1 FGRAWRRKAPVE
13 SLMPLRLAR
22 YGVPL
27 AETAPS
33 GLAVADIEHALP
45 PPTAAEQNPAAVQAD
60 SLPLETQALNQ
71 EKQSERATPLAR
83 PVLQSQRVSGHQ
95 PHKHQAKPT
104 TARFAN
110 LLRDEFGI
118 STAAGDPLADDQ
130 VQQLLRAVDRYISPT
145 EAHHAP
151 DAAEPASTHE
161 SRDGFLH
168 NASLTYAHQHGQYP
182 DAAALA
188 AYLPQRDGING
199 GDSQH
204 LTGKHLPD
212 FATARHEFTTG
223 QTRNDDTDPRAGEQA
238 PPASATAET
247 DSHQTS
253 AVETRSAEGEEG
265 LQKSSAVTD
274 EVTPPAQVN
283 ENKALTT
290 VDRYYLAWLEHQN
303 QHSTEPSDKQLSSSL
318 ADSGVMGRSGK
329 PISPSTLR
337 RYLLAFRI
345 YTVWASHRAREESP
359 SAIAVA
365 QDCASRGITAQY
377 NNPVTATDITN
388 QTHDFERR
396 WKTLTRHNT
405 VT

>member
-1 FGRAWRRKAPVE
+1 RGWRRKAPVE

-33 GLAVADIEHALP
+33 GLAAAGIEPALL
-45 PPTAAEQNPAAVQAD
+45 PPTAAEQDPAAGQAD
-60 SLPLETQALNQ
+60 SLALEAQALNQ
-71 EKQSERATPLAR
+71 GQQAERAAPQTQPI
-83 PVLQSQRVSGHQ
+83 LQGQRVSGGQ
-95 PHKHQAKPT
+95 PHKHQAEPT

-145 EAHHAP
+145 DAHPAP
-151 DAAEPASTHE
+151 DAAEPASTQE

-168 NASLTYAHQHGQYP
+168 NAWLTYTHQHGQSP
-182 DAAALA
+182 HAAPVA

-212 FATARHEFTTG
+212 FVTARHEFNTG
-223 QTRNDDTDPRAGEQA
+223 QTRNDDTDPRASEQA

-247 DSHQTS
+247 DSRQTS
-253 AVETRSAEGEEG
+253 AVKTRSAEGEEG
-265 LQKSSAVTD
+265 LQKSSTVTD

-329 PISPSTLR
+329 PLSPSTLR

-359 SAIAVA
+359 SASTVA
-365 QDCASRGITAQY
+365 QDCISRGITAQY
-377 NNPVTATDITN
+377 NNPLTATDITN
-388 QTHDFERR
+388 QAHDFERR
-396 WKTLTRHNT
+396 WNTLTRHNT

>member
-1 FGRAWRRKAPVE
+1 KAPVE

-33 GLAVADIEHALP
+33 GLAAAGTEPALLP
-45 PPTAAEQNPAAVQAD
+45 PAAAEQTPAAVQAD
-60 SLPLETQALNQ
+60 SPALEAQTLNQ
-71 EKQSERATPLAR
+71 GQQSERAAPQPH
-83 PVLQSQRVSGHQ
+83 PVFQDQPVSGGQ
-95 PHKHQAKPT
+95 PHKHQAEPT

-118 STAAGDPLADDQ
+118 STANGNPLADDQ
-130 VQQLLRAVDRYISPT
+130 VQQLLRAVDLYISPT
-145 EAHHAP
+145 EAHPAP

-168 NASLTYAHQHGQYP
+168 NASLTYTHQHGQSP
-182 DAAALA
+182 DTAPVA
-188 AYLPQRDGING
+188 AYLSRCDGING
-199 GDSQH
+199 GDSQP
-204 LTGKHLPD
+204 LTAKHLPD
-212 FATARHEFTTG
+212 FVTARHEFNTS
-223 QTRNDDTDPRAGEQA
+223 QTRNDDTDPRADEQA

-253 AVETRSAEGEEG
+253 TVKTRSAEGEEG

-274 EVTPPAQVN
+274 DVTPPAQLN
-283 ENKALTT
+283 ENKTLTT

-318 ADSGVMGRSGK
+318 AESGVMGRSGK

-345 YTVWASHRAREESP
+345 YTVWASHRRREESP
-359 SAIAVA
+359 SASAVA
-365 QDCASRGITAQY
+365 QDCATRGITAQY
-377 NNPVTATDITN
+377 NNPLTATDITK
-388 QTHDFERR
+388 QAHDFERR
-396 WKTLTRHNT
+396 WKTLTRHST
-405 VT
+405 GT